1 MIPLRLTRYPVP
13 TLKIRSTRSAY
24 CAGLAGIMVMAA
36 VSQRVDGAGSVG
48 SLLIAAFTNHKILW
62 IFTGVALWQIIR
74 AEDGALSYADLL
86 AGGTLATAALLTD
99 GLWPWLFLAAAMC
112 HFLWAKDAAPANRGQ
127 LMLLVLALHEVIIA
141 TCGALV
147 GDSLLAID
155 AAIAR
160 GLSSMYFGEV
170 SGTGTAMQI
179 GAGHLI
185 VLVWGCSSL
194 SYLGNMLL
202 LFWAVAI
209 LLSDGRGTL
218 PPTVWIWI
226 ALVAVVTVL
235 MNTVRL
241 GLMAVDSNAYQLF
254 HHGDGATWFRIANL
268 AVAVGAAWMWSC
280 YETSRNRRAR

>member
-1 MIPLRLTRYPVP
+1 M
-13 TLKIRSTRSAY
+13 RSSRSIY

-36 VSQRVDGAGSVG
+36 VSQRVEGAESL
-48 SLLIAAFTNHKILW
+48 SLLLLAALADHKILW
-62 IFTGVALWQIIR
+62 IFTGIAVWQILR
-74 AEDGALSYADLL
+74 SDHGALTYADVL
-86 AGGTLATAALLTD
+86 AGSSLAAAALLTD

-112 HFLWAKDAAPANRGQ
+112 HFVWAKETTPANRGQ
-127 LMLLVLALHEVIIA
+127 LMLLVLALHEVIVA
-141 TCGALV
+141 TCGTLV

-170 SGTGTAMQI
+170 GGTGTAMQI

-209 LLSDGRGTL
+209 LLSDDRNAL
-218 PPTVWIWI
+218 PRSVWIWI
-226 ALVAVVTVL
+226 GMVAVVTVL
-235 MNTVRL
+235 LNTARI
-241 GLMAVDSNAYQLF
+241 GLMAIDSDAYALF

-268 AVAVGAAWMWSC
+268 AVAVGAAWMWSHH
-280 YETSRNRRAR
+280 ETSRSRRAR